1 MRVCGSWAAV
11 SLLAITVG
19 AASPAR
25 AQTAVPV
32 GDPPSAEPTPTGD
45 MPSPSQS
52 PAPADEV
59 PGEIVVTAQKRSQRL
74 QDVPIAVSVISGA
87 AIAAQGGVN
96 IENAQYLVPSLT
108 FRKSGTS
115 INQSLF
121 LRGVGTS
128 TFSIA
133 GEPSVS
139 TVLDGVVYSRAG
151 EAFADLVDI
160 ERIEVLRGPQGT
172 LFGKNASAGVVN
184 IVSRRPERDFGGFV
198 EAGYFTE
205 DEYRGRLAL
214 NVPLGENV
222 RSRVTGFYTRWDG
235 NIRNETVDRTVNGFK
250 RYGMRG
256 IVVADVTPDLQVTL
270 IGDWRRAK
278 DDCCA
283 EVIGTLPNNLAAGA
297 LPEPRGDR
305 SRRIRQNLV
314 TRTDEES
321 YGFSAQVDGSIGEH
335 TVTSIT
341 AYRNYKN
348 DETRDGDFLP
358 QAFVGFNELHDFGPQ
373 SGATVTQELR
383 LTSPNNQPLEYVL
396 GGFFS
401 RAESERTFTRN
412 DIVCTVTPART
423 VLTPCGSAGVNPA
436 TRPTGTATFGSV
448 FNNLAAFGQGTFSVT
463 ERLRLIGGLR
473 YTHDELSV
481 DHVRVS
487 PLTGPGIQPNFGP
500 FIARTSKDNLSG
512 RAGVQFEFSR
522 ASTAYATYARG
533 YKGPAYNVF
542 FNLTQVGTNVIDA
555 ETVDSFEAGLKNT
568 LLGGRLVINLAGYYA
583 KYKNFQANNLD
594 VAAGVVVTRF
604 TNAGDVSTRGA
615 ELDLIFQ
622 PVADLNISGGLAY
635 TDAQVDEFRV
645 PPGGNP
651 AVVVPSGTALPYA
664 PKLKATLGLDYR
676 FRTGGPVDV
685 TFGAQ
690 GSYQSKQFSLLEANA
705 AVREAATIEE
715 YALVDVS
722 VALVDPADGF
732 RLMFQVRNLF
742 DKSFAAAISS
752 GGPGGSYRYII
763 PREADRYYGVTG
775 RVNF

>member
-1 MRVCGSWAAV
+1 M
-11 SLLAITVG
+11 
-19 AASPAR
+19 
-25 AQTAVPV
+25 
-32 GDPPSAEPTPTGD
+32 
-45 MPSPSQS
+45 
-52 PAPADEV
+52 
-59 PGEIVVTAQKRSQRL
+59 
-74 QDVPIAVSVISGA
+74 
-87 AIAAQGGVN
+87 
-96 IENAQYLVPSLT
+96 
-108 FRKSGTS
+108 
-115 INQSLF
+115 
-121 LRGVGTS
+121 
-128 TFSIA
+128 
-133 GEPSVS
+133 S

-198 EAGYFTE
+198 EAGYFSE
-205 DEYRGRLAL
+205 GEYRGRVAL

-222 RSRVTGFYTRWDG
+222 RSRVTGFYTEWDG

-250 RYGMRG
+250 RYGLRG

-297 LPEPRGDR
+297 VPEPKGDR
-305 SRRIRQNLV
+305 TRRIRQNLV

-373 SGATVTQELR
+373 TGETVTQELR
-383 LTSPNNQPLEYVL
+383 LTSPGNQPLEYVL

-412 DIVCTVTPART
+412 DIVCTVTPARA
-423 VLTPCGSAGVNPA
+423 VLTPCGSAGVNA
-436 TRPTGTATFGSV
+436 STRPTGTATFGSV
-448 FNNLAAFGQGTFSVT
+448 FNNLAAFGQGTFSIT
-463 ERLRLIGGLR
+463 EQLKLIAGLR
-473 YTHDELSV
+473 YTHDGLSV

-487 PLTGPGIQPNFGP
+487 PLTGPGIQPSFGP

-512 RAGVQFEFSR
+512 RAGVQFVFSR
-522 ASTAYATYARG
+522 ASAAYATYARG

-555 ETVDSFEAGLKNT
+555 ETADSFEVGLKNT
-568 LLGGRLVINLAGYYA
+568 LLGGRLVVNLAGYYA

-594 VAAGVVVTRF
+594 LAAGVVVTRF

-615 ELDLIFQ
+615 EFDLIFQ

-635 TDAQVDEFRV
+635 TDAQVDEFSV
-645 PPGGNP
+645 PAGGNP
-651 AVVVPSGTALPYA
+651 AAVVPSGTALPYA

-676 FRTGGPVDV
+676 LRTGGPVDV

-705 AVREAATIEE
+705 AVREAAIIDE
-715 YALVDVS
+715 YALVDMS
-722 VALVDPADGF
+722 LALVDPADRF

-742 DKSFAAAISS
+742 DKSFAAAITS

>member
-1 MRVCGSWAAV
+1 MGFGKSWAA
-11 SLLAITVG
+11 SLLALA
-19 AASPAR
+19 AASPAF
-25 AQTAVPV
+25 AQDA
-32 GDPPSAEPTPTGD
+32 GDPLSAEPAPPGD
-45 MPSPSQS
+45 APGPQQS

-59 PGEIVVTAQKRSQRL
+59 PGEIIVTAQKRAQRL
-74 QDVPIAVSVISGA
+74 QDVPVAVSVVSGA
-87 AIAAQGGVN
+87 ALDAQGGVN
-96 IENAQYLVPSLT
+96 LENAQYLVPTLT

-184 IVSRRPERDFGGFV
+184 IVSRRPSREFGGFA
-198 EAGYFTE
+198 EAGYFLGEGTVG
-205 DEYRGRLAL
+205 DEYRARLAL
-214 NVPLGENV
+214 NVPLGEDV
-222 RSRVTGFYTRWDG
+222 RTRVTGFYSEWDG
-235 NIRNETVDRTVNGFK
+235 NIRNETLDRTVNGFK
-250 RYGMRG
+250 RYGVRG
-256 IVVADVTPDLQVTL
+256 ILVADVTPDVQVTL

-283 EVIGTLPNNLAAGA
+283 EVIGTPPNNLTAGV

-305 SRRIRQNLV
+305 MRRIRQNLV

-321 YGFSAQVDGSIGEH
+321 YGFSAQVDASIGEH
-335 TVTSIT
+335 TATSIT
-341 AYRNYKN
+341 SYRKYEN

-358 QAFVGFNELHDFGPQ
+358 QAFAGFNELHDFGPQ
-373 SGATVTQELR
+373 TGETVTQELR
-383 LTSPNNQPLEYVL
+383 LTSPGNRRLEYVI

-401 RAESERTFTRN
+401 RAESERAFTRN
-412 DIVCTVTPART
+412 DIVCTATPARA
-423 VLTPCGSAGVNPA
+423 VLTPCGAAGVNPA
-436 TRPTGTATFGSV
+436 TRPTATAEFGSV
-448 FNNLAAFGQGTFSVT
+448 FNNLAVFGQGTFSIT
-463 ERLRLIGGLR
+463 EQLRLIAGLR
-473 YTHDELSV
+473 YTHDELDV
-481 DHVRVS
+481 NHRRVTT
-487 PLTGPGIQPNFGP
+487 LAGPGIQPSFGP
-500 FIARTSKDNLSG
+500 FIADTSKDNLSG
-512 RAGVQFEFSR
+512 RAGIQFEFSR

-533 YKGPAYNVF
+533 YKGPAYNIF
-542 FNLTQVGTNVIDA
+542 FNLTAVGTNVINA
-555 ETVDSFEAGLKNT
+555 ETADSFEVGLKNT
-568 LLGGRLVINLAGYYA
+568 LLDGRLVVNLAGYYA

-622 PVADLNISGGLAY
+622 PVADLNLSGGLAY
-635 TDAQVDEFRV
+635 TDAQVDEFLV
-645 PPGGNP
+645 PPGGDP
-651 AVVVPSGTALPYA
+651 MAVMPSGTALPYA
-664 PKLKATLGLDYR
+664 SKLKATFGADYR
-676 FRTGGPVDV
+676 FRFGGPVDLAV
-685 TFGAQ
+685 GAQ

-705 AVREAATIEE
+705 AVREAALIDE
-715 YALVDVS
+715 YALVDLS
-722 VALVDPADGF
+722 AAIVDPNDMF
-732 RLMFQVRNLF
+732 RLTFQVRNLL
-742 DKSFAAAISS
+742 DKSFAAAITS

-763 PREADRYYGVTG
+763 PREADRYYGITG